1 MITSEQEHKVH
12 QKPASSS
19 ISIWERVYVPQE
31 EMPQYKIKGGDKAK
45 RWRLAPLNEK
55 THNRSRRL
63 NLYLYLMSLV
73 GCRSRNIQSAQSHIS
88 TKLTVSTILIDLRT
102 FNAT

>member
-63 NLYLYLMSLV
+63 NLYLMSLV
-73 GCRSRNIQSAQSHIS
+73 GCRSRNIQSALSHIS